1 MIKRFILLTVGWCC
15 VALGVLGIFLPL
27 LPTTPFLLLASACF
41 MRGSPR
47 LNTWLTNHPT
57 FGPIL
62 YNWHQHGAI
71 TRKIKRRANIM
82 IVVSFAFS
90 IAVVPLAWHKIMLIV
105 IGVTLLVWFNRLPVV
120 ESVAPRRENY

>member
-1 MIKRFILLTVGWCC
+1 MIKRFILIAFGWVC
-15 VALGVLGIFLPL
+15 VVLGVLGVFLPL

-47 LNTWLTNHPT
+47 LNLWLTTHPT

-62 YNWHQHGAI
+62 HNWHQHGAI
-71 TRKIKRRANIM
+71 SRKVKRRANIM
-82 IVVSFAFS
+82 IVASFAFS
-90 IAVVPLAWHKIMLIV
+90 IAVVPLVWHKMMLIV